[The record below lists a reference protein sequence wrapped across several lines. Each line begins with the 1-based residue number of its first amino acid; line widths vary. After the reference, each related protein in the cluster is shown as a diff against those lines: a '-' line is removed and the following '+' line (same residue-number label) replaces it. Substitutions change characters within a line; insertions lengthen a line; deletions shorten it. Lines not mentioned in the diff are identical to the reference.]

1 MDNMGRISTS
11 DLHKRLY
18 TSGVIAVLIIDDAN
32 DAVPRARAL
41 HAGGVD
47 CIELTLRTDS
57 AIESV
62 RRIANEVPDVVV
74 GVGTIL
80 TPQQADAAKDAG
92 ADFGVAPGTN
102 PRVVQRASEIGLPF
116 SPGVC
121 TPTDIEMALEL
132 GCRVLKFFP
141 SEPSGGLNYLKSAA
155 APYMHLGVKYIPLGG
170 VNAKNAEEYLR
181 DANIMALGGSW
192 LGPRDLIQKK
202 DWASITKLAIEASE
216 IVQRVRGAKA

>member
-1 MDNMGRISTS
+1 MVRFSTG

-32 DAVPRARAL
+32 DAVPLARAL
-41 HAGGVD
+41 YAGGVD
-47 CIELTLRTDS
+47 CIELTLRTHSALDS
-57 AIESV
+57 V
-62 RRIANEVPDVVV
+62 KRIAQEVPEVVV

-80 TPQQADAAKDAG
+80 SPQQADAAKEAG
-92 ADFGVAPGTN
+92 ADFGVAPGMN
-102 PRVVQRASEIGLPF
+102 PRVVQHAIQIGLPF

-141 SEPSGGLNYLKSAA
+141 SEPSGGLSYLKSAA

-170 VNAKNAEEYLR
+170 VSAKNAEDYLR
-181 DANIMALGGSW
+181 DSNVMALGGSW

-202 DWASITKLAIEASE
+202 DWTSITKLACEATE
-216 IVQRVRGAKA
+216 IVKRVRGAQG

>member
-1 MDNMGRISTS
+1 MGRISTN
-11 DLHKRLY
+11 DLHKRLHS
-18 TSGVIAVLIIDDAN
+18 SGVIAVLIIDDAN
-32 DAVPRARAL
+32 DAVPLARAL

-62 RRIANEVPDVVV
+62 RRIAAEVPEVVV

-102 PRVVQRASEIGLPF
+102 PRVIQRTIEIGLPF

-170 VNAKNAEEYLR
+170 VSGKNAEEYLR
-181 DANIMALGGSW
+181 DPNVMALGGSW
-192 LGPRDLIQKK
+192 LGPRDLIQKR
-202 DWASITKLAIEASE
+202 DWAAITKLASEATE
-216 IVQRVRGAKA
+216 IVKRVRGTKA

>member
-1 MDNMGRISTS
+1 MGRISTN
-11 DLHKRLY
+11 DLHKRLHS
-18 TSGVIAVLIIDDAN
+18 SGVIAVLIIDDAN
-32 DAVPRARAL
+32 DAVPLARAL

-62 RRIANEVPDVVV
+62 RRIAAEVPEVVV

-102 PRVVQRASEIGLPF
+102 PRVIQRAIEIGLPF

-141 SEPSGGLNYLKSAA
+141 SEPSGGLNYLKSTA

-170 VNAKNAEEYLR
+170 VSGKNAEEYLR
-181 DANIMALGGSW
+181 DPNVMALGGSW
-192 LGPRDLIQKK
+192 LGPRDLIQKR
-202 DWASITKLAIEASE
+202 DWAAITKLASEATE
-216 IVQRVRGAKA
+216 IVKSVRGTNA

>member
-1 MDNMGRISTS
+1 MVRFSTG

-32 DAVPRARAL
+32 DAVPLARAL
-41 HAGGVD
+41 YAGGVD
-47 CIELTLRTDS
+47 CIELTLRTNSALDS
-57 AIESV
+57 V
-62 RRIANEVPDVVV
+62 KRIAQEVPEVVV

-80 TPQQADAAKDAG
+80 SPQQADAAKEAG
-92 ADFGVAPGTN
+92 ADFGVAPGMN
-102 PRVVQRASEIGLPF
+102 PRVVQHAIQIGLPF

-141 SEPSGGLNYLKSAA
+141 SEPSGGLSYLKSAA

-170 VNAKNAEEYLR
+170 VSAKNAEDYLR
-181 DANIMALGGSW
+181 DSNVMALGGSW

-202 DWASITKLAIEASE
+202 DWTSITKLACEATE
-216 IVQRVRGAKA
+216 IVKRVRGAQG

>member
-1 MDNMGRISTS
+1 MVRFSTG

-18 TSGVIAVLIIDDAN
+18 TSGVIAVLIIDDAH
-32 DAVPRARAL
+32 DAVPLARAL
-41 HAGGVD
+41 YAGGVD
-47 CIELTLRTDS
+47 CIELTLRTNSALDS
-57 AIESV
+57 V
-62 RRIANEVPDVVV
+62 KRIAQEVPEVVV

-80 TPQQADAAKDAG
+80 SPQQADAAKEAG
-92 ADFGVAPGTN
+92 ADFGVAPGMN
-102 PRVVQRASEIGLPF
+102 PRVVQHAIQIGLPF

-141 SEPSGGLNYLKSAA
+141 SEPSGGLSYLKSAA

-170 VNAKNAEEYLR
+170 VSAKNAEDYLR
-181 DANIMALGGSW
+181 DSNVMALGGSW

-202 DWASITKLAIEASE
+202 DWTSITKLASEATE
-216 IVQRVRGAKA
+216 IVKRVRGAQG

>member
-1 MDNMGRISTS
+1 MGRISTN
-11 DLHKRLY
+11 DLHKRLHS
-18 TSGVIAVLIIDDAN
+18 SGVIAVLIIDDAN
-32 DAVPRARAL
+32 DAVPLARAL

-62 RRIANEVPDVVV
+62 RRIAAEVPEVVV

-80 TPQQADAAKDAG
+80 TPQQADVAKDAG

-102 PRVVQRASEIGLPF
+102 PRVIQRAIEIGLPF

-170 VNAKNAEEYLR
+170 VSGKNAEEYLR
-181 DANIMALGGSW
+181 DPNVMALGGSW
-192 LGPRDLIQKK
+192 LGPRDLIQKR
-202 DWASITKLAIEASE
+202 DWAAITKLASEATE
-216 IVQRVRGAKA
+216 IVKRVRGTKA

>member
-1 MDNMGRISTS
+1 MVRFSTG

-32 DAVPRARAL
+32 DAVPLARAL
-41 HAGGVD
+41 SAGGVD
-47 CIELTLRTDS
+47 CIELTLRTNSALDS
-57 AIESV
+57 V
-62 RRIANEVPDVVV
+62 KRIAQEVPEVVV

-80 TPQQADAAKDAG
+80 SPQQADAAKEAG
-92 ADFGVAPGTN
+92 ADFGVAPGMN
-102 PRVVQRASEIGLPF
+102 PRVVQHAIQIGLPF

-141 SEPSGGLNYLKSAA
+141 SEPSGGLSYLKSAA

-170 VNAKNAEEYLR
+170 VSAKNAEDYLR
-181 DANIMALGGSW
+181 DSNVMALGGSW

-202 DWASITKLAIEASE
+202 DWTSITKLACEATE
-216 IVQRVRGAKA
+216 IVKRVRGAQG

>member
-1 MDNMGRISTS
+1 MGRISTN
-11 DLHKRLY
+11 DLHKRLHS
-18 TSGVIAVLIIDDAN
+18 SGVIAVLIIDDAN
-32 DAVPRARAL
+32 DALPLARAL

-62 RRIANEVPDVVV
+62 RRIAAEVPEVVV

-102 PRVVQRASEIGLPF
+102 PRVIQRAIEIGLPF

-170 VNAKNAEEYLR
+170 VSGKNAEEYLR
-181 DANIMALGGSW
+181 DPNVMALGGSW
-192 LGPRDLIQKK
+192 LGPRDLIQKR
-202 DWASITKLAIEASE
+202 DWAAITKLASEATE
-216 IVQRVRGAKA
+216 IVKRVRGTKA

>member
-1 MDNMGRISTS
+1 MVRFSTG

-32 DAVPRARAL
+32 DAVPLARAL
-41 HAGGVD
+41 SAGGVD
-47 CIELTLRTDS
+47 CIELTLRTHSALDS
-57 AIESV
+57 V
-62 RRIANEVPDVVV
+62 KRIAQEVPEVVV

-80 TPQQADAAKDAG
+80 SPQQADAAKEAG
-92 ADFGVAPGTN
+92 ADFGVAPGMN
-102 PRVVQRASEIGLPF
+102 PRVVQHAIQIGLPF

-141 SEPSGGLNYLKSAA
+141 SEPSGGLSYLKSAA

-170 VNAKNAEEYLR
+170 VSAKNAEDYLR
-181 DANIMALGGSW
+181 DSNVMALGGSW

-202 DWASITKLAIEASE
+202 DWTSITKLACEATE
-216 IVQRVRGAKA
+216 IVKRVRGAQG

>member
-1 MDNMGRISTS
+1 MGRISTN
-11 DLHKRLY
+11 DLHKRLHS
-18 TSGVIAVLIIDDAN
+18 SGVIAVLIIDDAN
-32 DAVPRARAL
+32 DAVPLARAL

-62 RRIANEVPDVVV
+62 RRIAAEVPEVVV

-80 TPQQADAAKDAG
+80 TPQHADAAKDAG

-102 PRVVQRASEIGLPF
+102 PRVIQRAIEIGLPF

-170 VNAKNAEEYLR
+170 VSGKNAEEYLR
-181 DANIMALGGSW
+181 DPNVMALGGSW
-192 LGPRDLIQKK
+192 LGPRDLIQKR
-202 DWASITKLAIEASE
+202 DWAAITKLASEATE
-216 IVQRVRGAKA
+216 IVKRVRGTKA

>member
-1 MDNMGRISTS
+1 MERISTN

-18 TSGVIAVLIIDDAN
+18 GSGVIAVLIIDEPN
-32 DAVPRARAL
+32 DAIPLARAL

-62 RRIANEVPDVVV
+62 RRIAKQVPEVVV

-80 TPQQADAAKDAG
+80 TPQQADAAKEAG

-102 PRVVQRASEIGLPF
+102 PRVVQRAIDIGLSF

-141 SEPSGGLNYLKSAA
+141 SEPSGGLTYLKSVA

-181 DANIMALGGSW
+181 DSNVMALGGSW

-202 DWASITKLAIEASE
+202 DWASITRAASEASE
-216 IVQRVRGAKA
+216 IVRRVRGAKG

>member
-1 MDNMGRISTS
+1 MGRISTN
-11 DLHKRLY
+11 DLHKRLHS
-18 TSGVIAVLIIDDAN
+18 SGVIAVLIIDDAN
-32 DAVPRARAL
+32 DAVPLARAL

-62 RRIANEVPDVVV
+62 RRIAAEVPEVVV

-102 PRVVQRASEIGLPF
+102 ARVIQRAIEIGLPF

-170 VNAKNAEEYLR
+170 VSGKNA
-181 DANIMALGGSW
+181 
-192 LGPRDLIQKK
+192 
-202 DWASITKLAIEASE
+202 
-216 IVQRVRGAKA
+216 

>member
-1 MDNMGRISTS
+1 MGRISTN
-11 DLHKRLY
+11 DLHKRLHS
-18 TSGVIAVLIIDDAN
+18 SGVIAVLIIDDAN
-32 DAVPRARAL
+32 DAVPLARAL

-62 RRIANEVPDVVV
+62 RRIAAEVPEVVV

-102 PRVVQRASEIGLPF
+102 PRVIQRAIEIGLPF

-170 VNAKNAEEYLR
+170 VSGKNAEEYLR
-181 DANIMALGGSW
+181 DPNVMALGGSW
-192 LGPRDLIQKK
+192 LGPRDLIQKR
-202 DWASITKLAIEASE
+202 DWAAITKLASEATE
-216 IVQRVRGAKA
+216 IVKRVRGTKA

>member
-1 MDNMGRISTS
+1 MGRISTN
-11 DLHKRLY
+11 DLHKRLHI
-18 TSGVIAVLIIDDAN
+18 SGVIAVLIIDDAN
-32 DAVPRARAL
+32 DAVPLARAL

-62 RRIANEVPDVVV
+62 RRIAAEVPEVVV

-102 PRVVQRASEIGLPF
+102 PRVIQRAIEIGLPF

-170 VNAKNAEEYLR
+170 VSGKNAEEYLR
-181 DANIMALGGSW
+181 DPNVMALGGSW
-192 LGPRDLIQKK
+192 LGPRDLIQKR
-202 DWASITKLAIEASE
+202 DWAAITKLASEATE
-216 IVQRVRGAKA
+216 IVKRVRGTKA

>member
-1 MDNMGRISTS
+1 MVRFSTG

-18 TSGVIAVLIIDDAN
+18 TSGVIAVLIIDDAH
-32 DAVPRARAL
+32 DAVPLARAL
-41 HAGGVD
+41 YAGGVD
-47 CIELTLRTDS
+47 CIELTLRTNSALDS
-57 AIESV
+57 V
-62 RRIANEVPDVVV
+62 KRIAQDVPEVVV

-80 TPQQADAAKDAG
+80 SQQQADAAKEAG
-92 ADFGVAPGTN
+92 ADFGVAPGMN
-102 PRVVQRASEIGLPF
+102 PRVVQHAIQIGLPF

-141 SEPSGGLNYLKSAA
+141 SEPSGGLSYLKSAA

-170 VNAKNAEEYLR
+170 VSAKNAEDYLR
-181 DANIMALGGSW
+181 DSNVMALGGSW

-202 DWASITKLAIEASE
+202 DWTSITKLASEATE
-216 IVQRVRGAKA
+216 IVKRVRGAQG

>member
-1 MDNMGRISTS
+1 MGRISTN
-11 DLHKRLY
+11 DLHKRLHS
-18 TSGVIAVLIIDDAN
+18 SGVIAVLIIDDAN
-32 DAVPRARAL
+32 DAVPLARAL

-62 RRIANEVPDVVV
+62 RRIAAEVPEVVV

-102 PRVVQRASEIGLPF
+102 PRVIQRAIEIGLPF

-141 SEPSGGLNYLKSAA
+141 SEPSGGLSYLKSAA

-170 VNAKNAEEYLR
+170 VSGKNAEEYLR
-181 DANIMALGGSW
+181 DPNVMALGGSW
-192 LGPRDLIQKK
+192 LGPRDLIQKR
-202 DWASITKLAIEASE
+202 DWAAITKLASEATE
-216 IVQRVRGAKA
+216 IVKRVRGTKA

>member
-1 MDNMGRISTS
+1 MGRISTN
-11 DLHKRLY
+11 DLHKRLHS
-18 TSGVIAVLIIDDAN
+18 SGVIAVLIIDEAN
-32 DAVPRARAL
+32 DAVPLARAL

-62 RRIANEVPDVVV
+62 RRIAAEVPEVVV

-102 PRVVQRASEIGLPF
+102 PRVIQRAIEIGLPF

-155 APYMHLGVKYIPLGG
+155 APYMHLGVKYIPLGWVSG
-170 VNAKNAEEYLR
+170 KNAEEYLR
-181 DANIMALGGSW
+181 DPNVMALGGSW
-192 LGPRDLIQKK
+192 LGPRDLIQKR
-202 DWASITKLAIEASE
+202 DWAAITKLASEATE
-216 IVQRVRGAKA
+216 IVKRVRGTKA